1 MEKKEKALLKLSQ
14 FGFLALIIWFV
25 AGTTI
30 SSCQKTQNNGDTL
43 STTSQTTTQNNPP
56 QATPA
61 VYVTEYPVYKTT
73 TESELA
79 RNRDTIASIR
89 ERLQNVNAKLRAS
102 ISREEDALA
111 QENAALQARL
121 EAYKDQGT
129 QSWQQFKADFD
140 RSMDSMRLAL
150 QNVQTKIY
158 IKNEE

>member
-1 MEKKEKALLKLSQ
+1 MEKNEKALMKLSQ

-43 STTSQTTTQNNPP
+43 STTSQTTTQTSPP
-56 QATPA
+56 TATPA
-61 VYVTEYPVYKTT
+61 MYVTEYPVYRTA

-89 ERLQNVNAKLRAS
+89 ERLQNVNAKLRAQ
-102 ISREEDALA
+102 ISREEDELA
-111 QENAALQARL
+111 KENAALQAKL
-121 EAYKDQGT
+121 EAYKAQGED
-129 QSWQQFKADFD
+129 SWQQFKADFD
-140 RSMDSMRLAL
+140 RSMDSLRTAM

-158 IKNEE
+158 IKQEE